1 MPLIDVFYPAGTFT
15 AEARTALA
23 DELTTAM
30 LRAERAPDTEFF
42 RNITWVYVH
51 EQPEGTIL
59 AAGRPV
65 DQPVFRV
72 QATVPQGA
80 LSERRKAELVREV
93 TRVVSEAAGLGGDD
107 GLRVWVLVMEVP
119 DGNWG
124 AGGQVIQFE
133 QLRGYA
139 AQERSE
145 PGSAVVAPAATPA

>member
-15 AEARTALA
+15 PEARDALA

-42 RNITWVYVH
+42 RNITWIHVH
-51 EQPEGTIL
+51 EQPEGTML

-65 DQPVFRV
+65 DQPVFRI

-80 LSERRKAELVREV
+80 LSERRKAELVSEATRAV
-93 TRVVSEAAGLGGDD
+93 TEAAGLGESD
-107 GLRVWVLVMEVP
+107 GLRVWVIINEVP

-124 AGGQVIQFE
+124 AGGRVVQFE
-133 QLRGYA
+133 QLRAYA
-139 AQERSE
+139 AREREE
-145 PGSAVVAPAATPA
+145 PGSAVVAPAGTVS